1 MITGEKNMDK
11 KVSKKRAELR
21 REMEVF
27 VIDRDM
33 DLNAW

>member
-1 MITGEKNMDK
+1 MIMDEKNMDK
-11 KVSKKRAELR
+11 KVSQKRAELR

-27 VIDRDM
+27 IIDRDL